1 MDINNQT
8 LGQIKHNSNDLP
20 DGIDPLM
27 EYLCLEYKRGN
38 LTEDNQEEYIKHIS
52 QMLKD
57 NQYDN
62 KFVNQTRII
71 FNAANKVEN
80 EEEKHYNSDDELND
94 NDLKELN
101 KYKND
106 LSNNFKKDFDKEKA
120 LRCGFFLD
128 EVNYNISYF
137 PEVNLDEEEIKNN
150 NDLINV

>member
-1 MDINNQT
+1 MDINSQT
-8 LGQIKHNSNDLP
+8 LGQIKHNDYNLP

-38 LTEDNQEEYIKHIS
+38 LTEENQEEYIKHIS

-71 FNAANKVEN
+71 FNAVNKVED
-80 EEEKHYNSDDELND
+80 EEEKHYNSYDELND
-94 NDLKELN
+94 NDLKQFH

-106 LSNNFKKDFDKEKA
+106 LSNNSKKDFDKEKA
-120 LRCGFFLD
+120 LKCGLFLD
-128 EVNYNISYF
+128 EVNYDISYT
-137 PEVNLDEEEIKNN
+137 PNSV
-150 NDLINV
+150 

>member
-8 LGQIKHNSNDLP
+8 LGQIKHNDNDLP

-57 NQYDN
+57 REYDN
-62 KFVNQTRII
+62 KFVNQTRVI

-80 EEEKHYNSDDELND
+80 EEKEHYNSDDELND

-106 LSNNFKKDFDKEKA
+106 LSNNSKKDFDKEKA
-120 LRCGFFLD
+120 LKCGFFLD
-128 EVNYNISYF
+128 EVNYDFNYT
-137 PEVNLDEEEIKNN
+137 PKVDLEEETKIN